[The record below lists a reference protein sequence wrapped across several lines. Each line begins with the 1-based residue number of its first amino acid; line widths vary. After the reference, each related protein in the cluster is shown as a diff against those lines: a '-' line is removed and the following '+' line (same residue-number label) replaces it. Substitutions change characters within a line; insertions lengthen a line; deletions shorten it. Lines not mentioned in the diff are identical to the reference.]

1 MDTERYC
8 EETQPHDADCEDNF
22 AKTGITVLLVYQAT
36 QMLSLWAAW
45 SLLVGVRDPA
55 SVAPV
60 QVGMAPQVPQQ
71 PTQAYAVP
79 VDAPA
84 SSAGDVAG
92 FGHEMAERSGKHK
105 KRGGGGSK
113 RPSKRKGKDTDEYE
127 PASWDTP
134 KKGHK
139 SKVRL
144 NRCVGF
150 AACLCLPL
158 V

>member
-84 SSAGDVAG
+84 TSAGDVAG